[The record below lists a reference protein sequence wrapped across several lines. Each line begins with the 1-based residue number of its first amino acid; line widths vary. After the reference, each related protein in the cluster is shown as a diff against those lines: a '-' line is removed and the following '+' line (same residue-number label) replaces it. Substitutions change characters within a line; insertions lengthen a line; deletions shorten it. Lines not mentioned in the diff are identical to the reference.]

1 MRFQK
6 IFGKFLFPSV
16 LLSLSVFAE
25 EVPQLSTQ
33 EVTISQETKVGYLQY
48 LPEGYGQSDEKFPLI
63 LFLHGGGESGDDLE
77 LVKKNGLTHEIENG
91 RKVPAIVLA
100 PQNPNTKGLWDDVVL
115 AAFLEA
121 KIAELRVDESRI
133 YLMGLSRGGHGVFRL
148 AFQHPEKF
156 AAAVVV
162 CGGGPVSYAPWAK
175 KVPFWF
181 LHGDSDPLVPTA
193 ESERLSAAINAAG
206 GEAKLTIYPDTKHDA
221 WSKAFADEALYEW
234 MFSKKRS
241 D

>member
-1 MRFQK
+1 MRLQQ
-6 IFGKFLFPSV
+6 IFGKFFLLSV
-16 LLSLSVFAE
+16 LLSLSVIAE
-25 EVPQLSTQ
+25 EVSHLAPQ

-48 LPEGYGQSDEKFPLI
+48 FPEGYDQSDEKFPLI
-63 LFLHGGGESGDDLE
+63 LFLHGGGESGNDLE
-77 LVKKNGLTHEIENG
+77 LVKKNGLTREIENG

-100 PQNPNTKGLWDDVVL
+100 PQNPNPKGLWDDVVI

-181 LHGDSDPLVPTA
+181 FHGDRDPVVPTA
-193 ESERLSAAINAAG
+193 ESERLSAAVTAAG
-206 GEAKLTIYPDTKHDA
+206 GEAKLTIYPDTEHDA
-221 WSKAFADEALYEW
+221 WSKAFADDALYKW
-234 MFSKKRS
+234 MFSKELS